1 MMAARRSYPTADALW
16 STKTGKVVFLEGD
29 SDFADFLS
37 HVLRQPLW
45 TLARFQSEVQATA
58 DDLQDRRE
66 ANDDG
71 MSSGVLQVD
80 QPEYSPV
87 VHLYE
92 SMVNNT
98 KPSQLAQAQCA
109 TGNHGNHGKQ
119 AKLVFGELPAASRCV
134 SSPPKMTW
142 QELAPAIHGNY
153 SNDLNMRLNWRSKTG
168 GVQSVVNAQGSHA
181 TGRDVLNAVND
192 VLAVGL
198 EPTLEN
204 VFVTSLSP
212 RLKGQDLHGAVL
224 VPTGYSWGGPSGSFS
239 AIINIAA
246 RKLEQ
251 HLQENGNA
259 RILPFTGPSPGTNL
273 RPHLEKTFR
282 DDLQFFFTPQLTMLQ
297 SSFVNTVRLL
307 AAAKVEPTDL
317 RGTTIVFEP
326 PMTAKLLANMLT
338 AGCEDVFDGLLDPEV
353 LKSSRCTTPASV
365 NSDDFVIS

>member
-71 MSSGVLQVD
+71 MFSGVLQVD

-92 SMVNNT
+92 SMINNT
-98 KPSQLAQAQCA
+98 KPSQLAQAGRA
-109 TGNHGNHGKQ
+109 TGKPGQQ
-119 AKLVFGELPAASRCV
+119 ARLVFGEPPAASRCV
-134 SSPPKMTW
+134 SSPPKMNW
-142 QELAPAIHGNY
+142 QELAPAIYENY
-153 SNDLNMRLNWRSKTG
+153 STDPNISLCWRPNTG
-168 GVQSVVNAQGSHA
+168 SVQSVVNAQGSYA
-181 TGRDVLNAVND
+181 TGRDVVNAVND

-198 EPTLEN
+198 EPTVEN
-204 VFVTSLSP
+204 VFVTRLSP
-212 RLKGQDLHGAVL
+212 RLKGRNLHGVVL
-224 VPTGYSWGGPSGSFS
+224 FPNGSYTGAPSESFS
-239 AIINIAA
+239 AIVDIAA
-246 RKLEQ
+246 KRLEQ
-251 HLQENGNA
+251 HLQKNGNT
-259 RILPFTGPSPGTNL
+259 RILPFTGPSPGTNPQ
-273 RPHLEKTFR
+273 PHLEKVFR
-282 DDLQFFFTPQLTMLQ
+282 DDLQFFFTPQLKMLQ

-307 AAAKVEPTDL
+307 AAAKVKPTDL
-317 RGTTIVFEP
+317 RGTTIVFDP

-365 NSDDFVIS
+365 NSDDFVMS